1 MFRDFYNEFNLI
13 DYSIGEWSHWTEQ
26 GDMSTK
32 RCRKILV
39 PLDRSFEATERVLS
53 VAQEVLVPG
62 GEGILLHV
70 LPPQNGRMS
79 GLRYMPAEEVENMER
94 SRALGFLG
102 YFVNRLNR
110 GECHWRPEVVV
121 ASPVAAGI
129 REVAMR
135 EDVDLIAMYTHD
147 RRGLAKLIK
156 GSVCEKVKELVPH
169 QVRVVRPMRE
179 LAAR

>member
-53 VAQEVLVPG
+53 VAQEVLAPG

-70 LPPQNGRMS
+70 IPPQNARMS
-79 GLRYMPAEEVENMER
+79 GLVYMSAQEVENMER

-102 YFVNRLNR
+102 YFANRLNR
-110 GECHWRPEVVV
+110 GVCHWRPEVVV

-129 REVAMR
+129 REVALR

-147 RRGLAKLIK
+147 RRGWPSSSRGA
-156 GSVCEKVKELVPH
+156 S
-169 QVRVVRPMRE
+169 
-179 LAAR
+179 ARK